1 MKKILSLFLSLLLI
15 FGLAIP
21 AYASD
26 NDEVLVYEP
35 DSYLLEND
43 LPESEG
49 WIQPGDIFDKTKSS
63 SSITYV
69 FKKTS
74 STKCKAQLVAARPG
88 ATSVKSTIKVQIK
101 NGSTY
106 NTISNGT
113 ATKSVS
119 DTYINH
125 IAYFSI
131 SSRKVYRA
139 KLAVQYV
146 QNGITTTNYYYVSLD
161 SNGY

>member
-63 SSITYV
+63 SSIGYY
-69 FKKTS
+69 FKKTA
-74 STKCKAQLVAARPG
+74 STKCKAQVIAGRPG
-88 ATSVKSTIKVQIK
+88 ASSIKSTIKVQIK

-113 ATKSVS
+113 AVKSVS
-119 DTYINH
+119 GSYINH
-125 IAYFSI
+125 IATFSI
-131 SSRKVYRA
+131 SSRKTYRA
-139 KLAVQYV
+139 KIAVQYV
-146 QNGITTTNYYYVSLD
+146 EDGATITDYYYFGLD

>member
-1 MKKILSLFLSLLLI
+1 MKKLLLLVLSLMLTLSM
-15 FGLAIP
+15 ACP
-21 AYASD
+21 AFAD
-26 NDEVLVYEP
+26 ENEVLVNDP

-49 WIQPGDIFDKTKSS
+49 WIQPGDMTSTTWSTD
-63 SSITYV
+63 SIQYL

-74 STKCKAQLVAARPG
+74 STKCKAQVIAGRPF
-88 ATSVKSTIKVQIK
+88 ASSVKSTIKVQIK

-119 DTYINH
+119 GTYINH
-125 IAYFSI
+125 TATFSI
-131 SSRKVYRA
+131 SSRKTYRA
-139 KLAVQYV
+139 KLAVQYIE
-146 QNGITTTNYYYVSLD
+146 NGVTYIDYYYVGLD

>member
-1 MKKILSLFLSLLLI
+1 MKKLLLLLLSLMLTLSL
-15 FGLAIP
+15 ACP
-21 AYASD
+21 AFAD
-26 NDEVLVYEP
+26 EKEVLVDDP

-49 WIQPGDIFDKTKSS
+49 WIQPGDWTDMSRSS
-63 SSITYV
+63 STINYV

-74 STKCKAQLVAARPG
+74 SSTCKAQVIAVRSNAS
-88 ATSVKSTIKVQIK
+88 TIKSTIKVQII
-101 NGSTY
+101 NDTGY

-113 ATKSVS
+113 AVKNVS
-119 DTYINH
+119 GSYINH
-125 IAYFSI
+125 IATFSI
-131 SSRKVYRA
+131 SSRKTYRA

-146 QNGITTTNYYYVSLD
+146 ENGVTRTNYYYVGLD

>member
-1 MKKILSLFLSLLLI
+1 MKKLLLLVLSLMLTLSL
-15 FGLAIP
+15 ACP
-21 AYASD
+21 AFADTESEIIVD
-26 NDEVLVYEP
+26 DP
-35 DSYLLEND
+35 DSCLLEND

-49 WIQPGDIFDKTKSS
+49 WIQPEDIFSARSS

-74 STKCKAQLVAARPG
+74 STTCKAQVVAARPY
-88 ATSVKSTIKVQIK
+88 ATSVKSTIKIQIK
-101 NGSTY
+101 NDSGY

-113 ATKSVS
+113 AVKSVS
-119 DTYINH
+119 GSYINH
-125 IAYFSI
+125 IATFSI
-131 SSRKVYRA
+131 SSRKTYRA

-146 QNGITTTNYYYVSLD
+146 QEGITVVDYYYVGLD

>member
-1 MKKILSLFLSLLLI
+1 MKKLLLLVLSLMLTLSM
-15 FGLAIP
+15 ACP
-21 AYASD
+21 AFAD
-26 NDEVLVYEP
+26 ENEVLVNDP

-49 WIQPGDIFDKTKSS
+49 WIQPGDWTDVTRSS
-63 SSITYV
+63 SSINYY
-69 FKKTS
+69 FKKTAA
-74 STKCKAQLVAARPG
+74 TTCKAQVICSRPF
-88 ATSVKSTIKVQIK
+88 ASSIKSTIKVQIK
-101 NGSTY
+101 NGSSY

-119 DTYINH
+119 GEYINH
-125 IAYFSI
+125 IATFKI
-131 SSRKVYRA
+131 SSRKNYRA

-146 QNGITTTNYYYVSLD
+146 QNGITVTDYYYVGLD